1 LQRLNVAA
9 YLLPEDTIE
18 RFAEIAA
25 LVDDGYVPRLDLL
38 AAAGLDHTSWKHL
51 ERHWMV
57 CLAEGTDADLAVRF
71 ATTYA
76 RTRASLASTTASEA
90 HEPYRPGDA
99 DDTLREGGAAAAHRA
114 GQARVA
120 RTGTIEPGGDSQ
132 MQMGAAGPLARVDVT
147 VVCAADAAARGV
159 LPFMPPAAMPSSESP
174 PPGKRLALFDTQTG
188 ERLATPVWIDAPEDP
203 KYS

>member
-1 LQRLNVAA
+1 MAA

-57 CLAEGTDADLAVRF
+57 CLAEGTDPDFAVRF

-99 DDTLREGGAAAAHRA
+99 DDTLREGGDAAARRA
-114 GQARVA
+114 EHARLA
-120 RTGTIEPGGDSQ
+120 RDGTIEPGGDSQ
-132 MQMGAAGPLARVDVT
+132 MQTGAADPPAGVDVT
-147 VVCAADAAARGV
+147 VGCAADAAARGA
-159 LPFMPPAAMPSSESP
+159 LPFMPAVATPPSGSP

-188 ERLATPVWIDAPEDP
+188 KRLATPVWIDAPEDP
-203 KYS
+203 KNS